1 MIEMSKKQ
9 NQGSVMPEEL
19 NRVSVLMK
27 KIDSM
32 TTAEEK
38 AKLAELRGL
47 MRRLAGLIR

>member
-9 NQGSVMPEEL
+9 NQGSVMPAEY

-27 KIDSM
+27 KLDSK

-38 AKLAELRGL
+38 AKLLELRGV
-47 MRRLAGLIR
+47 MRRLGGLTR